1 MPAKSPPR
9 YVPVTLLALG
19 CLLLF
24 RVGQQQALPLRAPLA
39 SLPQVLLGFE
49 GHDDSIPEEE
59 QAVAGMSDYL
69 LRSYGSAG
77 EEHLSVYVG
86 YYPSQTQ
93 GHTIHSP
100 KNCLPGSGW
109 EPLAA
114 RVDRVAAGGAMV
126 SVNRYLLANGERRA
140 LVYYWYQGRGRVA
153 ANEYRVKLDLLH
165 DATFRGR
172 TEEALVRIVIPL
184 TRGVSDSL
192 AEVMLQKVAAQLIPQ
207 LREVLPA

>member
-1 MPAKSPPR
+1 
-9 YVPVTLLALG
+9 
-19 CLLLF
+19 
-24 RVGQQQALPLRAPLA
+24 
-39 SLPQVLLGFE
+39 
-49 GHDDSIPEEE
+49 
-59 QAVAGMSDYL
+59 
-69 LRSYGSAG
+69 
-77 EEHLSVYVG
+77 
-86 YYPSQTQ
+86 
-93 GHTIHSP
+93 
-100 KNCLPGSGW
+100 
-109 EPLAA
+109 
-114 RVDRVAAGGAMV
+114 MV